1 MFNSSFCSIPAFQV
15 GAISSQ
21 NMPHTLQS
29 IRDCLENSDWA
40 TRKAAADT
48 LCVLATHSG
57 HLIGDGAA
65 PTIAAL
71 EACRFDK
78 VPRIFEVTL
87 NSKFGGLFFAHGSFF
102 QMTTNYVLLC
112 SYLIVGISFHR

>member
-1 MFNSSFCSIPAFQV
+1 MQ
-15 GAISSQ
+15 Q
-21 NMPHTLQS
+21 TLQS

-57 HLIGDGAA
+57 HLIGDGTA

-78 VPRIFEVTL
+78 VTILKSKCVTIHRSL
-87 NSKFGGLFFAHGSFF
+87 ADNHNFACMLSSYCGNSFLSICFPGKACQGQHD
-102 QMTTNYVLLC
+102 
-112 SYLIVGISFHR
+112 

>member
-1 MFNSSFCSIPAFQV
+1 MQQMLHSI
-15 GAISSQ
+15 
-21 NMPHTLQS
+21 HE
-29 IRDCLENSDWA
+29 CLESSDWA

-48 LCVLATHSG
+48 LCMLSAHSS

-78 VPRIFEVTL
+78 VAL
-87 NSKFGGLFFAHGSFF
+87 NFLIAIKAECVGHFKVFVFSFSGE
-102 QMTTNYVLLC
+102 TC
-112 SYLIVGISFHR
+112 

>member
-1 MFNSSFCSIPAFQV
+1 MLVLFRCAYDAVMPFYIDIMCTITMVIGLHNLSICSYLTFQV

-21 NMPHTLQS
+21 NMQQTLQS
-29 IRDCLENSDWA
+29 ICDCLENSDWA

-48 LCVLATHSG
+48 LCVFATHSG
-57 HLIGDGAA
+57 HLIGDGTA

-78 VPRIFEVTL
+78 VT
-87 NSKFGGLFFAHGSFF
+87 
-102 QMTTNYVLLC
+102 
-112 SYLIVGISFHR
+112 

>member
-1 MFNSSFCSIPAFQV
+1 MQ
-15 GAISSQ
+15 Q
-21 NMPHTLQS
+21 TLQS
-29 IRDCLENSDWA
+29 VLDCLENSDWA

-57 HLIGDGAA
+57 HLIGDGTA

-78 VPRIFEVTL
+78 VTML
-87 NSKFGGLFFAHGSFF
+87 KSKHVSVYGSLTDNHNFTC
-102 QMTTNYVLLC
+102 MLLW
-112 SYLIVGISFHR
+112 

>member
-1 MFNSSFCSIPAFQV
+1 MTIFPSMLVLFRCAYDAVMPFYIDIMCTITMVIGLHNLSICSYLTFQV

-21 NMPHTLQS
+21 NMQQTLQS

-48 LCVLATHSG
+48 LCVFATHSG
-57 HLIGDGAA
+57 HLIGDGTA

-78 VPRIFEVTL
+78 VT
-87 NSKFGGLFFAHGSFF
+87 
-102 QMTTNYVLLC
+102 
-112 SYLIVGISFHR
+112 

>member
-1 MFNSSFCSIPAFQV
+1 MVIGLHNLSIYSYLTFQV

-21 NMPHTLQS
+21 NMQQTLQS

-48 LCVLATHSG
+48 LCVFATHSG

-78 VPRIFEVTL
+78 VT
-87 NSKFGGLFFAHGSFF
+87 
-102 QMTTNYVLLC
+102 
-112 SYLIVGISFHR
+112 

>member
-1 MFNSSFCSIPAFQV
+1 
-15 GAISSQ
+15 
-21 NMPHTLQS
+21 MPQTLQS

-48 LCVLATHSG
+48 LCVLATYSG
-57 HLIGDGAA
+57 RLIGDGTA

-78 VPRIFEVTL
+78 VTKTSTHSTQTEGSVALPWI
-87 NSKFGGLFFAHGSFF
+87 LF
-102 QMTTNYVLLC
+102 
-112 SYLIVGISFHR
+112 R